1 MREIQVRTPAKVN
14 LTLDVVGKRDD
25 GYHSIESVFQA
36 VGIYDALTLTRV
48 DTPGIT
54 LSSTNKYLPCNQKNI
69 AYQAAQLFLKRAHRW
84 DGIHIHIEKH
94 IPSQAGLGGGSSDGA
109 AVIAALNWLLGCR
122 MSLQEQCEIAAQV
135 GADVPFFLT
144 GGTMHVS
151 GMGEILEPLPPMPAL
166 PMVIAKGKA
175 GVSTP
180 EAYRRIEQLTDPVH
194 PDTARVIDFLRN
206 GQYWDAI
213 PKCGNLFE
221 AATNLEE
228 VTQIKQIMMDMGAQ
242 CALMTGSGSAVFG
255 IFDTGLMAQKC
266 CNALHAVV
274 PYAVTCKTLKH
285 SIRIVSRS

>member
-135 GADVPFFLT
+135 G
-144 GGTMHVS
+144 
-151 GMGEILEPLPPMPAL
+151 
-166 PMVIAKGKA
+166 
-175 GVSTP
+175 
-180 EAYRRIEQLTDPVH
+180 
-194 PDTARVIDFLRN
+194 
-206 GQYWDAI
+206 
-213 PKCGNLFE
+213 
-221 AATNLEE
+221 
-228 VTQIKQIMMDMGAQ
+228 
-242 CALMTGSGSAVFG
+242 GSA
-255 IFDTGLMAQKC
+255 
-266 CNALHAVV
+266 
-274 PYAVTCKTLKH
+274 
-285 SIRIVSRS
+285 